1 MIMGPHHMAPSEHGH
16 VRARVGGI
24 MPSRDRVSA
33 PSLQE
38 GPSLLVLGG
47 VWQPRPVPIG
57 MFKDLTLVGLHWC
70 IPAAAQLCYARL
82 QQKGPGSMVCEVL
95 GLP

>member
-47 VWQPRPVPIG
+47 VWQPRAGPYRDVQRFNTGRTTPVHTGCSSAVLCQITAKGARVHG
-57 MFKDLTLVGLHWC
+57 M
-70 IPAAAQLCYARL
+70 
-82 QQKGPGSMVCEVL
+82 
-95 GLP
+95 